1 MNLALIKSF
10 SVLGEVCHFGEAAKR
25 LQISQPSLTKQIL
38 RLEDLLGAQLFHRT
52 RQGTELTAFGRQFL
66 TEVQPV
72 IRHADS
78 AWEYGLQGARGERG
92 LIAFGFTF
100 SAVEVMTDLVIA
112 YRGKYPKV
120 ELTFNDIS
128 SRVQVSMLEDRRLDS
143 GFIRLPIDADLA
155 SITVA
160 KDRLA
165 FVYPAKMADQID
177 SLDSKVVRELP
188 FIGLQIGKA
197 PGTETYIQRLL
208 ASRNRQPKTVHR
220 VNESLTQLTLI
231 SAGLGYSLMHES
243 ALSRV
248 IDYGGGVIVQPI
260 EDPLA
265 AWEVGLVWRHEELNP
280 AVAQFV
286 KMARE
291 MLAG

>member
-1 MNLALIKSF
+1 
-10 SVLGEVCHFGEAAKR
+10 
-25 LQISQPSLTKQIL
+25 
-38 RLEDLLGAQLFHRT
+38 
-52 RQGTELTAFGRQFL
+52 
-66 TEVQPV
+66 
-72 IRHADS
+72 
-78 AWEYGLQGARGERG
+78 
-92 LIAFGFTF
+92 
-100 SAVEVMTDLVIA
+100 
-112 YRGKYPKV
+112 
-120 ELTFNDIS
+120 
-128 SRVQVSMLEDRRLDS
+128 
-143 GFIRLPIDADLA
+143 
-155 SITVA
+155 
-160 KDRLA
+160 
-165 FVYPAKMADQID
+165 
-177 SLDSKVVRELP
+177 VVRELP